1 MHRFKRGED
10 DRGAAAAGERAEAR
24 DDLASDHTDR
34 QVGDESATG
43 ERTAVAERPATATAT
58 DDDRTL
64 VDERPAG
71 TETETGTETQTGQTG
86 TSGTAVA
93 ARGTVTHDALQTA
106 RARQRDEFGGVN
118 WGASFFG
125 WLVAVGVAALLTAIL
140 AAAGAALD
148 LTTTT
153 TPSDLGTA
161 EELSVVGA
169 IALLVV
175 LLIAYY
181 AGGYVAG
188 RMSRFDG
195 ARQGLGTW
203 ALGLAV
209 MVLLAG
215 AALIFGDEYNVLE
228 QINMPSLPVG
238 EEEFTTGG
246 VIALIAIVLG
256 TIVAAVAG
264 GKVGERYH
272 KKVDRAGFID

>member
-1 MHRFKRGED
+1 MHRFKRDED
-10 DRGAAAAGERAEAR
+10 DRGSVATGEDAETR
-24 DDLASDHTDR
+24 DRLASDGTER
-34 QVGDESATG
+34 PMADEGAQR
-43 ERTAVAERPATATAT
+43 ERTAVAERPTGAA
-58 DDDRTL
+58 
-64 VDERPAG
+64 
-71 TETETGTETQTGQTG
+71 TETETEREETAREERTGAT
-86 TSGTAVA
+86 GTAVPA
-93 ARGTVTHDALQTA
+93 GGTATHDALQTA
-106 RARQRDEFGGVN
+106 RARQRDEYGGVN

-161 EELSVVGA
+161 EELSLAGA

-203 ALGLAV
+203 AVGLVV

-256 TIVAAVAG
+256 TIVAAIAG

-272 KKVDRAGFID
+272 KKVDRAGFVD

>member
-10 DRGAAAAGERAEAR
+10 DDTGAVADRPIADAGAAER
-24 DDLASDHTDR
+24 
-34 QVGDESATG
+34 
-43 ERTAVAERPATATAT
+43 ERTAVAERPATSTAT
-58 DDDRTL
+58 DDDRTM
-64 VDERPAG
+64 VA
-71 TETETGTETQTGQTG
+71 TETETEREAEREGRTGATGTEVVAP
-86 TSGTAVA
+86 STA
-93 ARGTVTHDALQTA
+93 THDALQTA
-106 RARQRDEFGGVN
+106 RARQRDEYGGVN

-153 TPSDLGTA
+153 TPSDLGTT
-161 EELSVVGA
+161 EELSLAGA

-203 ALGLAV
+203 AVGLVV

-272 KKVDRAGFID
+272 KKVDRAGFVD

>member
-1 MHRFKRGED
+1 MHRFKRDED
-10 DRGAAAAGERAEAR
+10 DRGSVAAGERAETR
-24 DDLASDHTDR
+24 DQLASDGTDR
-34 QVGDESATG
+34 PMADEGAQG
-43 ERTAVAERPATATAT
+43 ERTAVAERPAASTAT
-58 DDDRTL
+58 DDDRTM
-64 VDERPAG
+64 VGERPAG
-71 TETETGTETQTGQTG
+71 AATETEREERT
-86 TSGTAVA
+86 GTAVT
-93 ARGTVTHDALQTA
+93 ARGTATHDALHTA
-106 RARQRDEFGGVN
+106 RARQRDEYGGVN

-153 TPSDLGTA
+153 TPSDLGTT
-161 EELSVVGA
+161 EELSLAGA

-203 ALGLAV
+203 AVGLVV

-215 AALIFGDEYNVLE
+215 AALIFGNEYNVLE

-246 VIALIAIVLG
+246 VIALVAIVLG
-256 TIVAAVAG
+256 TIVAAIAG

-272 KKVDRAGFID
+272 KKVDRAGFVD

>member
-1 MHRFKRGED
+1 MHRFKRGDE
-10 DRGAAAAGERAEAR
+10 DRGAVATEDRIADDRPMVRDRTSADDRTAAAGA
-24 DDLASDHTDR
+24 
-34 QVGDESATG
+34 
-43 ERTAVAERPATATAT
+43 
-58 DDDRTL
+58 
-64 VDERPAG
+64 
-71 TETETGTETQTGQTG
+71 TETQDRDRTG
-86 TSGTAVA
+86 TTGTAVA
-93 ARGTVTHDALQTA
+93 TQGTATRDAMHTA
-106 RARQRDEFGGVN
+106 RARQRDEYGGIN

-153 TPSDLGTA
+153 TASDLGTA
-161 EELSVVGA
+161 EELSLVGA
-169 IALLVV
+169 IALLAV
-175 LLIAYY
+175 LLIAYF

-203 ALGLAV
+203 ALGLVV
-209 MVLLAG
+209 MLLLAG
-215 AALIFGDEYNVLE
+215 AALVLGNEYNVLE
-228 QINMPSLPVG
+228 QLNMPSLPVG

-272 KKVDRAGFID
+272 KKVDRAGFVD